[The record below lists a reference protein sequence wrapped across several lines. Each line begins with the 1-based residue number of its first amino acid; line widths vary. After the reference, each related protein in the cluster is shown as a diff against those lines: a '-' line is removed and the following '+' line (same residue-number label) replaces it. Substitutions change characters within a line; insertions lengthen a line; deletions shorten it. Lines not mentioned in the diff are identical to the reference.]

1 MARRTGF
8 EVRRPYVL
16 AHRGASGYAPENT
29 FAAFDRA
36 IEMGAPGAETDV
48 RATADGVLVLLHDR
62 TLDRTTNGHGPVT
75 EQDLASV
82 QALDAGSW
90 MDPRFA
96 GERIPTADAFLE
108 RYGGRLALT
117 LEVMQPG
124 IEATLVAL
132 VRARGLLAPQ
142 PQPPARPGLVALPPI
157 VFSSTR
163 AESLLAIKAVASEA
177 VLALNGPDFDDAALD
192 AAAAAGFAQVCPH
205 GINCTPQRVAAARA
219 RGLSVRAS
227 GVLTREALRSAL
239 DAGVDGMTCNW
250 PDWVV
255 APPA

>member
-1 MARRTGF
+1 
-8 EVRRPYVL
+8 VL

-29 FAAFDRA
+29 LAAFDRA

-48 RATADGVLVLLHDR
+48 RSTADGVLILLHDR
-62 TLDRTTNGHGPVT
+62 TLDRTTNGRGPVA
-75 EQDLASV
+75 EQDFAAV
-82 QALDAGSW
+82 RALDAGAW

-96 GERIPTADAFLE
+96 GERVPTADEFL
-108 RYGGRLALT
+108 RRFGGRLALT

-124 IEATLVAL
+124 IEARLVEL
-132 VRARGLLAPQ
+132 VRAHGLLAR
-142 PQPPARPGLVALPPI
+142 QPPPAERSELVALPPV

-163 AESLLAIKAVASEA
+163 AEALLAVKAAAPEA

-205 GINCTPQRVAAARA
+205 GINCTPERVAAARA

-227 GVLTREALRSAL
+227 GILTREALESAL
-239 DAGVDGMTCNW
+239 AAGVDGMTCNW

-255 APPA
+255 PPA